1 MPLPFSR
8 SDMLEGTC
16 SLATPAPD
24 HAFCRQM
31 TDYIENIPNVVDDEL
46 YAICVRFK
54 FLLNRLKF
62 QVG

>member
-24 HAFCRQM
+24 HACCRQM

-46 YAICVRFK
+46 CYMRAF
-54 FLLNRLKF
+54 
-62 QVG
+62 